1 MNKVALQIKVK
12 YNDMGRAE
20 KKIADW
26 ILNHEGEILPLS
38 ISELADNC
46 MCGEATIVRFARRL
60 GFSGYQELKISIA
73 REIGK
78 RTINKNITESDN
90 CIDIYEK
97 IISDIYCSLELTA
110 KSIDKKSFDE
120 AADVL
125 SNADNIAIFG
135 LGNSAPIALDAAHKL
150 SRAGLNANAYSDNHM
165 QAIIASHLKP
175 GDAAIGISH
184 SGSSKDIIEALR
196 IARENGAATISVTNI
211 GKSPIKKQSDIIL
224 NTASS
229 ETEYTILGLNSRI
242 AALAIVDTLYCY
254 IVVRGGDKTQQAIEK
269 TESALKDKKY

>member
-1 MNKVALQIKVK
+1 M
-12 YNDMGRAE
+12 
-20 KKIADW
+20 
-26 ILNHEGEILPLS
+26 
-38 ISELADNC
+38 
-46 MCGEATIVRFARRL
+46 
-60 GFSGYQELKISIA
+60 
-73 REIGK
+73 
-78 RTINKNITESDN
+78 
-90 CIDIYEK
+90 YEK
-97 IISDIYCSLELTA
+97 VCNDIYCSLEMT
-110 KSIDKKSFDE
+110 KKSLKSE
-120 AADVL
+120 SLASAAEKL
-125 SNADNIAIFG
+125 CNAEKIAIFG
-135 LGNSAPIALDAAHKL
+135 LGNSASVAMDASHKFL
-150 SRAGLNANAYSDNHM
+150 RAGLNAVAYSDNHM

-254 IVVRGGDKTQQAIEK
+254 IVVRGGDRTQQAIEK